1 MYSKVKTI
9 DELPLNLYKDKIL
22 WHQVLYGT
30 LFFVTSGIWVSA
42 VPLGIKYNLGHS
54 ETIIGITGLI
64 FALGAWS
71 SRFVSNALVK
81 KYSKHEII
89 FCGLV
94 LMLIAG
100 LIPFV
105 FPNLAGILISRVF
118 NGLADSLAYIGLS
131 TLVVANSREEEQ
143 GKALSLYTICLYLG
157 VGIGPIIGEQIYR
170 IFPHDVLR
178 YSGLAVVVIA
188 LLLMYLLRFIST
200 RYRTHHEATKK
211 SSVFAKPVLYPGL
224 IFMLGMGTYVGFVQF
239 ASVFSRHIGVND
251 SSMFYLMLGLGV
263 VTLRTLCSSLFD
275 RVNVKIILYIAIF
288 SSFTASM
295 IFSAANS
302 ALPIYIGVVFLI
314 ISNGM
319 FYPALFL
326 CALRR
331 STDYDKST
339 ILGSLGVFFD
349 TAFGILPI
357 FLGYIASQLNYSKM
371 FIIVSGC
378 SFIGVFLVAYMKL
391 PKDVDAFEV

>member
-30 LFFVTSGIWVSA
+30 LFFVTSGIWASA

-200 RYRTHHEATKK
+200 
-211 SSVFAKPVLYPGL
+211 PLLY
-224 IFMLGMGTYVGFVQF
+224 
-239 ASVFSRHIGVND
+239 
-251 SSMFYLMLGLGV
+251 
-263 VTLRTLCSSLFD
+263 
-275 RVNVKIILYIAIF
+275 
-288 SSFTASM
+288 
-295 IFSAANS
+295 
-302 ALPIYIGVVFLI
+302 
-314 ISNGM
+314 
-319 FYPALFL
+319 
-326 CALRR
+326 
-331 STDYDKST
+331 
-339 ILGSLGVFFD
+339 
-349 TAFGILPI
+349 
-357 FLGYIASQLNYSKM
+357 
-371 FIIVSGC
+371 
-378 SFIGVFLVAYMKL
+378 
-391 PKDVDAFEV
+391 